1 MGAYDNPKIIR
12 DRSGEIYGQA
22 LAGFGKSIAG
32 GLTNAANKRD
42 QLRQQAS
49 AEQKRTQNI
58 QYQIQ
63 QQQFSERNRNFTE
76 LRKSGVPLTGQFKG
90 LTQDSLMGVGKPGDE
105 NYQMGSVE
113 AATLLATSS
122 DLTLELRQSL
132 QKTIDDSTQ
141 FQQGLLQNAG
151 KIVAELEQY
160 KDLPAS
166 ELMKNFT
173 FSGATDYERLGS
185 QFTAAILS
193 EKELPG
199 AFTNKTLTR
208 GADGAQ
214 ILSTSTKLKPDNS
227 LIKGYPEFQDEEK
240 YPRDSDGNIEIKWS
254 KDINKDVNLLD
265 DIEKGIES
273 SNISEE
279 LNFTKDGTLTEEQ
292 FVGGVTGSD
301 NPIKGL
307 PNYRQVMLEK
317 IVNVGNWVNVPD
329 PQNPG
334 KFIPGGAL
342 RDQLKGVAAGKLTL
356 PDQQLSAYMQN
367 RLGLSGSFDMK
378 KFRTGEDD
386 GKEDSIMDTWAQNK
400 YGKKWDGG
408 MQEAFIEDEL
418 VEEFLTDRTSKLKRR
433 PANKQD
439 IANGWSVKDPKTGE
453 QTVYFQGKEQVSQVA
468 SKEKKGYDSKPLV
481 NKFVK
486 QVTENPG
493 SMAREILSYDLVKE
507 NVTSEGFD
515 PGGDRVIKPGEKVI
529 TLGKKGDDNYSE
541 FNLTNKEDQRR
552 YARKI
557 IKGDERISTLPTKD
571 RQMVID
577 GIIDSFPNATKEPEI
592 DAATGLE
599 KVSTDNVALYE
610 EQSTKLNAVIDASE
624 RLSNA
629 DGVFVGTKGMMKDG
643 DSKLFVNAL
652 IDIIK
657 EVPAD
662 PKNLISSLNLQF
674 KGAGGDSDKEK
685 SSGVRKG
692 RMLNN
697 AMAYILS
704 SKNPY
709 NLDKKIF
716 DAYRAEMLESD
727 K

>member
-1 MGAYDNPKIIR
+1 MGAYENPAIIR

-160 KDLPAS
+160 KNLPAS

-468 SKEKKGYDSKPLV
+468 SKGKKGYDSKPLV

-486 QVTENPG
+486 QFTDNPD
-493 SMAREILSYDLVKE
+493 SMAREILKDNTVKS
-507 NVTSEGFD
+507 NSKSEGFKD
-515 PGGDRVIKPGEKVI
+515 GAIDIAAGTQVT
-529 TLGKKGDDNYSE
+529 TLGTKGKDDYME
-541 FNLTNKEDQRR
+541 FDLSVPEHKRR
-552 YARKI
+552 FAREI

-592 DAATGLE
+592 DAATGLQ
-599 KVSTDNVALYE
+599 KVSTDNAGLYE
-610 EQSTKLNAVIDASE
+610 EQAAKLNAVVDSSKQ
-624 RLSNA
+624 LSNA
-629 DGVFVGTKGMMKDG
+629 SSVFIGDKGMM
-643 DSKLFVNAL
+643 VNKNVSQPYVDAL

-657 EVPAD
+657 EAPAD

-704 SKNPY
+704 INNPY
-709 NLDKKIF
+709 KLDQKIF
-716 DAYRAEMLESD
+716 AAYRAEMLESD